1 MMYDG
6 GKITNWKQGDYE
18 FSIRQMNPFKAMR
31 VLGELQKI
39 IIPAVGGAVAGLKD
53 SSDNAEIVAT
63 VGGALGQLATSL
75 DGDKLERACKLLLD
89 CEYLAVKE
97 SGGQTTRV
105 SEDELE
111 AIYTGRPWDMLA
123 LCYKVFEVNFLDF
136 SKSSSVPIGVQSVVN
151 EIRSQIMGV
160 ARTISEV

>member
-1 MMYDG
+1 
-6 GKITNWKQGDYE
+6 
-18 FSIRQMNPFKAMR
+18 
-31 VLGELQKI
+31 LQKI
-39 IIPAVGGAVAGLKD
+39 IIPAVGGAVAGLQD

-97 SGGQTTRV
+97 KGGQSMRV

-136 SKSSSVPIGVQSVVN
+136 SQSSSVPIGVQRTVN

-160 ARTISEV
+160 VGTTSAV

>member
-1 MMYDG
+1 
-6 GKITNWKQGDYE
+6 
-18 FSIRQMNPFKAMR
+18 MNPFKAMK

-39 IIPAVGGAVAGLKD
+39 IIPAVGGAVAGLQD

-97 SGGQTTRV
+97 KGGQSMRV

-136 SKSSSVPIGVQSVVN
+136 SQSSSVPIGVQRTVN

-160 ARTISEV
+160 VGTTSAV